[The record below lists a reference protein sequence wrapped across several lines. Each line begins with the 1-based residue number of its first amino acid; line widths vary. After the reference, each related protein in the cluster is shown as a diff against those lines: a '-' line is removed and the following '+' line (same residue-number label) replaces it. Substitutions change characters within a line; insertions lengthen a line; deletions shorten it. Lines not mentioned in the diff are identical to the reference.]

1 MPKSKNYKTPR
12 TPNAEYKNQI
22 SPTSEY
28 KNKNIKSNKLATT
41 GKLINS
47 SSNSDNSQNSQ
58 TFIVIAKSTCH
69 NLLMYMDEKVEKF
82 INREEPLEIA
92 HESIAKA
99 AKLLIQNDFRHG
111 IFFCIVQSFCLV
123 NQFTAYRWS
132 ATFSSSRTSGG
143 KSFSCSVCNTITL
156 KLTYS
161 AY

>member
-22 SPTSEY
+22 SRTSEE
-28 KNKNIKSNKLATT
+28 KNKNMKSNKLATT

-99 AKLLIQNDFRHG
+99 AKLLIQ
-111 IFFCIVQSFCLV
+111 
-123 NQFTAYRWS
+123 TATPLS
-132 ATFSSSRTSGG
+132 KHQA
-143 KSFSCSVCNTITL
+143 
-156 KLTYS
+156 
-161 AY
+161 

>member
-47 SSNSDNSQNSQ
+47 SSNSDNSQNNQ

-69 NLLMYMDEKVEKF
+69 NLLMYMDEKIEAF
-82 INREEPLEIA
+82 IKREEPLEIA

-99 AKLLIQNDFRHG
+99 AKLLIQNDTPLSKHQSYRNMKEISSEYDYILKCSSNSEIPKPHG
-111 IFFCIVQSFCLV
+111 IKLQDNVD
-123 NQFTAYRWS
+123 AYFYAR
-132 ATFSSSRTSGG
+132 
-143 KSFSCSVCNTITL
+143 V
-156 KLTYS
+156 
-161 AY
+161 